1 MEDGTRLTYPV
12 SDVRSACGGFA
23 TTAVAVINTPL
34 PSVEVLQRVTSGGV
48 VKTCDPIELVVVKTT
63 GFGRVEVGCVV
74 IVSQLEDVTGTTV
87 TRDR

>member
-1 MEDGTRLTYPV
+1 MKDGTRSTYPV

-23 TTAVAVINTPL
+23 TTAVAVNNIPL

-48 VKTCDPIELVVVKTT
+48 VRTCDPSELVVVKTT
-63 GFGRVEVGCVV
+63 AVDRVEVAFSVT
-74 IVSQLEDVTGTTV
+74 VSHCEDVVETTI